1 MLNFQDHEQ
10 KAVVVGPWGSQSGS
24 SWDDGV
30 YSAVRQIIVTH
41 GAGVDSIQ
49 IEYDKQGSPV
59 WGDKHGGNGGYKTD
73 QVKLA
78 YPEEFLI
85 SINGY
90 YGHLYAGGPI
100 CVRSLTF
107 VSNLKTHGPFG
118 VDQGSYFY
126 LPKTGDRIVGFHG
139 RSGWHL
145 DAIGAYMNPIHQKN
159 ESNTVVYSQNF
170 VANAADKNS
179 GYSVIHGSL
188 GKEYDIVLAI
198 KQRDNMSSASPK
210 VKGTYTLPP
219 HATLSGQSS
228 SSDSSDDDSKEKV
241 LANPLGN
248 EKRPSVTTGV
258 VTHGPWGGSGGTVF
272 DDGCFIGIRQI
283 TISRNVGIVYLKV
296 LYEKDGKGVRGGRCG
311 GTGGFKTDKIV
322 FDYPYEILTHIT
334 GYYGSTMISP
344 TIIKSLTFHTTK
356 TKYGP
361 YGEEHGV
368 PFSSKS
374 KEGMI
379 VGFHG
384 KRGLFLDAIGVH
396 LKEGKVTPQLRPPMA
411 SHDDTKRAIEG
422 KVTPQMRSPM
432 ASHDDTKR
440 AIEGKVTPQMRSPM
454 ASHDETKRAIV
465 GDPLWPSK
473 PHVSHD
479 DTKRGIVGDPLW
491 PSKPLVSKGAPYE
504 LPAFKVV
511 KEPAPCGTGPW
522 GGEGGK
528 PWDDGVYTGIKQ
540 IYLTKS
546 QVICSIQIEYDRNG
560 QSVWS
565 VRHGGNTDTTAS
577 PHRIKLE
584 FPHEVL
590 TCISGYY
597 STVGK
602 DNIDHAKVIRSLTF
616 YTSRGKYGPF
626 GDEVGTFFT
635 STTTEGKI
643 LGFHGRSGSYLDAI
657 GVHMQHWLGS
667 YNQPKSS
674 FFNMFA

>member
-10 KAVVVGPWGSQSGS
+10 KAVAVGPWGSQSGS

-30 YSAVRQIIVTH
+30 YSSVRQIIVTH

-49 IEYDKQGSPV
+49 IEYDKQGSSV
-59 WGDKHGGNGGYKTD
+59 WAEKHGGNGGYKTD

-118 VDQGSYFY
+118 VDQGSYFFF
-126 LPKTGDRIVGFHG
+126 PKTGDRIVGFHG
-139 RSGWHL
+139 RSGWYI
-145 DAIGAYMNPIHQKN
+145 DAIGAYMKPIHQKN
-159 ESNTVVYSQNF
+159 ESNAVVYTQSF
-170 VANAADKNS
+170 VANSSNKKS
-179 GYSVIHGSL
+179 GYSVIQGSL

-198 KQRDNMSSASPK
+198 KQRDNISNASPK
-210 VKGTYTLPP
+210 DTKVKGAYTLPP

-228 SSDSSDDDSKEKV
+228 SSDSSDDDGKEKV
-241 LANPLGN
+241 LVNPLGK
-248 EKRPSVTTGV
+248 EKRPSVSTGV

-272 DDGCFIGIRQI
+272 DDGSFTGIRQI

-296 LYEKDGKGVRGGRCG
+296 LYEKDGETVRGSRCG
-311 GTGGFKTDKIV
+311 GTGGFKTEKIV

-361 YGEEHGV
+361 YGDEHGV

-396 LKEGKVTPQLRPPMA
+396 IKEGKVTPQMRPPMASHDDIKRVIDGKVTPQMHPPMA
-411 SHDDTKRAIEG
+411 SHDDTKRVIDG
-422 KVTPQMRSPM
+422 NPPRPSKPRVSF
-432 ASHDDTKR
+432 DDTKR
-440 AIEGKVTPQMRSPM
+440 AT
-454 ASHDETKRAIV
+454 D

-473 PHVSHD
+473 A
-479 DTKRGIVGDPLW
+479 
-491 PSKPLVSKGAPYE
+491 LVSKGTPYE

-540 IYLTKS
+540 IYLTRS

-565 VRHGGNTDTTAS
+565 VKHGGNTDTTAS

-584 FPHEVL
+584 HPHEVL

-597 STVGK
+597 SSVGK
-602 DNIDHAKVIRSLTF
+602 DNDHAKVLRSLTF
-616 YTSRGKYGPF
+616 FTSRGKYGPF

-635 STTTEGKI
+635 STTTQGKI

-667 YNQPKSS
+667 YTQPKTS
-674 FFNMFA
+674 FFNMFT